1 MPTKTLSNG
10 VNMGPPR
17 RSWVDP
23 SEAGSTPNEAGS
35 TPSEAG
41 PTPSEAGPT
50 SNEAGPT
57 PNEAGPTP
65 MKLGPS
71 EAKPTV
77 SLQGGGEVPLKP
89 LPSRSQ
95 HTDAEGKHAA
105 L

>member
-1 MPTKTLSNG
+1 
-10 VNMGPPR
+10 
-17 RSWVDP
+17 
-23 SEAGSTPNEAGS
+23 
-35 TPSEAG
+35 
-41 PTPSEAGPT
+41 
-50 SNEAGPT
+50 
-57 PNEAGPTP
+57 